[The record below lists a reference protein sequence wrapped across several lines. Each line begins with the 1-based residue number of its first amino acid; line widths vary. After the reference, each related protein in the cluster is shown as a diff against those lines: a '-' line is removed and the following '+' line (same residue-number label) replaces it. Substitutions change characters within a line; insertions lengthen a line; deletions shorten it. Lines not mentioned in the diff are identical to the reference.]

1 MENADSRL
9 QEMQHTAE
17 EVKVIMHKN
26 LDKVEERSDKLQDL
40 DKRAD
45 LLRSQSKKFS
55 RTAVKVKQRKWWEN
69 LRMKVLLGAVVLVV
83 VVVLITI
90 IAVASSPS
98 TEQPPQNR
106 ASTTLAPSGAGVEE
120 VGGK

>member
-26 LDKVEERSDKLQDL
+26 LDKVEERSEKLQDL

-90 IAVASSPS
+90 IAVASSSSSS
-98 TEQPPQNR
+98 TEEPLQNR
-106 ASTTLAPSGAGVEE
+106 ASTTLAPSKAG